1 MSGTK
6 KHYGVFSGELHE
18 HAGTAIAMGVFVGSS
33 WAVAAIVCCSVALL
47 AAGSATADLRWLLS
61 IVLGMLS
68 GGILQQLWFNF
79 RPALHVGY
87 GGRIAGFGI
96 TYFAVL
102 ALCALLGSWLP
113 EGKPLAWAAFAG
125 LYLVV
130 LAALTLMFSYTFR
143 KRTTEYQDLLDRFH
157 GKSDEH
163 PGA

>member
-1 MSGTK
+1 MSSTK

-113 EGKPLAWAAFAG
+113 GGEPFAWAGFAG
-125 LYLVV
+125 LYLIV
-130 LAALTLMFSYTFR
+130 LAVLTLAFTYAFR
-143 KRTTEYQDLLDRFH
+143 RRRTEYQDMLDRFH
-157 GKSDEH
+157 KASEK
-163 PGA
+163 